1 MPTPSDD
8 SFVILGSGIQWGL
21 LDLACSLTD
30 IRSRASLLVSLRF
43 GAYTVA
49 FILGMGIAA
58 VASFEHSSPK
68 GGLGDIH
75 HDLSYPLLSA
85 GGGSNG
91 SSTASMGSMA
101 SFTLGSMEIS
111 PNAGGGSRRLLASAD
126 GLGTDS
132 REHSI
137 QGGGGGGG
145 GGIFMMLSS
154 STARKGVEAG
164 SGVEVIA
171 PASGDT
177 KIYAPTPPPPPP
189 CMLRRRPHNKDI

>member
-1 MPTPSDD
+1 
-8 SFVILGSGIQWGL
+8 
-21 LDLACSLTD
+21 
-30 IRSRASLLVSLRF
+30 
-43 GAYTVA
+43 
-49 FILGMGIAA
+49 MGIAA

-75 HDLSYPLLSA
+75 HDLSYPHVSA

-137 QGGGGGGG
+137 LGGGGGGG
-145 GGIFMMLSS
+145 GGRFMMLSS
-154 STARKGVEAG
+154 STALKGVKAG

-177 KIYAPTPPPPPP
+177 KIYAPPPPA
-189 CMLRRRPHNKDI
+189 LHNTTQAP